1 MNPTASCASAL
12 AIFGD
17 SRSSLVS
24 AMEAVLGRRPR
35 LQVLSASRCLAPD
48 WSVPP
53 LSPDADILLRWTA
66 YRLGSIDLSRHV
78 AAVDLSVLD
87 PASAN
92 SLQMGSVGLAQVL
105 EDPRIHKME
114 ARVGL
119 LHEWGTLDQKLRRS
133 FEESGTEGPS
143 ASRRYVF
150 TMDGV
155 PAGVVVEVLPCEL
168 WRRLTQSGHPEDA
181 RSRT

>member
-1 MNPTASCASAL
+1 MSPAASCASAL
-12 AIFGD
+12 AILGD
-17 SRSSLVS
+17 SGSSLVS

-35 LQVLSASRCLAPD
+35 LQILSVSRCSAPD

-53 LSPDADILLRWTA
+53 LSPDADVLLRWTA
-66 YRLGSIDLSRHV
+66 YRLGSVDLSRHV

-92 SLQMGSVGLAQVL
+92 SLLKGSAGLARVL
-105 EDPRIHKME
+105 EDPRINKME
-114 ARVGL
+114 ARVGQ
-119 LHEWGTLDQKLRRS
+119 LHERGFLDQKLRRS

-143 ASRRYVF
+143 ASRQYFF

-168 WRRLTQSGHPEDA
+168 WGRLTQSGDPERA

>member
-1 MNPTASCASAL
+1 VNPAASCASAL
-12 AIFGD
+12 AILGD
-17 SRSSLVS
+17 SGSSLVS

-35 LQVLSASRCLAPD
+35 LQVLSVSRCSAPD

-53 LSPDADILLRWTA
+53 LSPDADVLLRWTA
-66 YRLGSIDLSRHV
+66 YRLGSVDLSRHV

-87 PASAN
+87 PAST
-92 SLQMGSVGLAQVL
+92 SFLQKGSVGLAKVL
-105 EDPRIHKME
+105 EDPRVNKME

-119 LHEWGTLDQKLRRS
+119 LHKWGILDQQLRRS
-133 FEESGTEGPS
+133 FEESGTEGQS
-143 ASRRYVF
+143 ASRQYVF

-168 WRRLTQSGHPEDA
+168 WRRLTQSGHPESA
-181 RSRT
+181 SRRT